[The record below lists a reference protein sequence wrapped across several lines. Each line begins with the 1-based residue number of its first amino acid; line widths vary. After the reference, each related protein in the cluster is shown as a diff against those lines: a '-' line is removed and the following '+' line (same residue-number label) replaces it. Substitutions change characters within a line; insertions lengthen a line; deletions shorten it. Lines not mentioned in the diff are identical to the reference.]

1 MMRWTAGRVW
11 RAGCVWRPMLAGA
24 IGACAFLGTVAP
36 ATAAAPASA
45 AAPGPTK
52 GPQAAPAASG
62 YLNLHQCSYYASSL
76 DDHFSTFVTP
86 SADNRYA
93 TGTKRSGTADTRPD
107 CGPGNGNHVPVPLLH
122 GVKALNLTTGR
133 YLNLQQCDYYRSA
146 STDRFTTLVTPS
158 GDGRY
163 ATGTKVSGT
172 PETTPTCGPGNGSHV
187 PNPGL
192 SGAKA
197 LDLNAGRY
205 LNLHQCVYYSE
216 RLRSHLT
223 SVVTAPDARY
233 ATGTNVSDTADTR
246 PDCGPGNG
254 DYVPIP
260 ILSAVKSLP
269 LT

>member
-1 MMRWTAGRVW
+1 MTRRTVSRAWRLVLSATVGLCAFTATASTATASSPERDAGR
-11 RAGCVWRPMLAGA
+11 A
-24 IGACAFLGTVAP
+24 
-36 ATAAAPASA
+36 
-45 AAPGPTK
+45 
-52 GPQAAPAASG
+52 AASG

-86 SADNRYA
+86 SGDGRYS
-93 TGTKRSGTADTRPD
+93 TGTKRSTTADTTAV
-107 CGPGNGNHVPVPLLH
+107 CGPGNGNHVPVPILH
-122 GVKALNLTTGR
+122 GVKALALGSGR

-163 ATGTKVSGT
+163 STGTAVSAT
-172 PETTPTCGPGNGSHV
+172 PVTSPACGPGNGSHV

-192 SGAKA
+192 SGAVA
-197 LDLNAGRY
+197 LDLTAGRY

-216 RLRSHLT
+216 RLASHLT

-233 ATGTNVSDTADTR
+233 RTGTKVSDTADSS
-246 PDCGPGNG
+246 PSCGPGNG
-254 DYVPIP
+254 DYVLIP
-260 ILSAVKSLP
+260 LLSAVKSIS

>member
-1 MMRWTAGRVW
+1 MMRWTVR
-11 RAGCVWRPMLAGA
+11 RVWRPMLAGA
-24 IGACAFLGTVAP
+24 VGVCAFMGT
-36 ATAAAPASA
+36 AAPASA
-45 AAPGPTK
+45 VAPGPAE
-52 GPQAAPAASG
+52 GAEGAPAASG

-86 SADNRYA
+86 SGDNRYS
-93 TGTKRSGTADTRPD
+93 TGTKRSTTADTTAA
-107 CGPGNGNHVPVPLLH
+107 CGPGNGNHVPIPILH
-122 GVKALNLTTGR
+122 GVKALNLAAGR

-158 GDGRY
+158 GDNRY
-163 ATGTKVSGT
+163 STGTKVSNT

-192 SGAKA
+192 SGVKA

-233 ATGTNVSDTADTR
+233 STGTNVSGTADTR
-246 PDCGPGNG
+246 PVCGPGNG
-254 DYVPIP
+254 DYVQIP
-260 ILSAVKSLP
+260 LLSAVKSLP
-269 LT
+269 LS